1 MLTENK
7 KHLLISFSSSKFFPK
22 GPETLQNGRS
32 AELSTWNWSTGLS
45 STTEALKLKAMW
57 RNLQRLKTRLS
68 RSPCAASPSKQFQ
81 LVLSSAPTPPNIGPA
96 GFFLSEGEI
105 INEIGVKIC
114 GHDCPGKAEILCFP
128 LTERKQ
134 EVINSKRKLLK

>member
-7 KHLLISFSSSKFFPK
+7 KHLLISFSSS
-22 GPETLQNGRS
+22 GPGTLQNSRS

-81 LVLSSAPTPPNIGPA
+81 LVLSSALTTPNIGPA

-114 GHDCPGKAEILCFP
+114 GRDCPGKAEILCFP

-134 EVINSKRKLLK
+134 EVINSKRKLLY

>member
-7 KHLLISFSSSKFFPK
+7 KHLLISFSSS
-22 GPETLQNGRS
+22 GPETLQNSRS
-32 AELSTWNWSTGLS
+32 AELSTWNWSKGLS

-57 RNLQRLKTRLS
+57 RNLQRLKARLS

-114 GHDCPGKAEILCFP
+114 GRDCPGKAEIFCFP

-134 EVINSKRKLLK
+134 EVINRKRKLLK